1 MTQSEM
7 FTGKNLEIATDA
19 VSLVKTQLK
28 LMKWEPTN
36 NEERKKHWRDLRDTY
51 SARLLRQAGFSP
63 AALMI
68 IKSVIGIF
76 GSILPSGVFDVIK
89 DVLKQIGIEV

>member
-1 MTQSEM
+1 MTQTEM
-7 FTGKNLEIATDA
+7 FSGKNLEVATDA

-51 SARLLRQAGFSP
+51 SARLIRHAGVSP
-63 AALMI
+63 AALFI

-76 GSILPSGVFDVIK
+76 GSILPSGVFEIIK
-89 DVLKQIGIEV
+89 DVLRQIGIEV